1 MYLSTP
7 FKRVSKSRKG
17 WGFFLVNLASQ
28 QIIYR
33 GPTHCKKIQI
43 DKIKKFE
50 TLIPRNV
57 LKLLN
62 SVSTE
67 ELENFASKPVIVEE
81 DLADINESMLEPY
94 ENLITENDLLAD
106 LIEWKN
112 MSRGHNREM
121 QSNNSIM

>member
-1 MYLSTP
+1 M
-7 FKRVSKSRKG
+7 
-17 WGFFLVNLASQ
+17 
-28 QIIYR
+28 
-33 GPTHCKKIQI
+33 
-43 DKIKKFE
+43 
-50 TLIPRNV
+50 